1 MQEDTSPT
9 MSKNNYEARLFVED
23 TLSSRKSL
31 VLKNGQGH
39 YLRAVLRLKSESKVA
54 LFNGIEGEWLSTIKT
69 ITKKYVELEKHIKT
83 FPSHNGNNTDI
94 LVINTNDCYHKGGY
108 IKKKESYRLL
118 LHVVFDPIFAFTD
131 QGGNPFLKRIFTFL
145 KNISRRKIFLN

>member
-1 MQEDTSPT
+1 MQEDTSRT

-69 ITKKYVELEKHIKT
+69 ITKKYVELE
-83 FPSHNGNNTDI
+83 
-94 LVINTNDCYHKGGY
+94 V
-108 IKKKESYRLL
+108 IKKIRSQEATSNICALFFSSCCFTLPVGSVPVSFNTY
-118 LHVVFDPIFAFTD
+118 VVRVF
-131 QGGNPFLKRIFTFL
+131 
-145 KNISRRKIFLN
+145 